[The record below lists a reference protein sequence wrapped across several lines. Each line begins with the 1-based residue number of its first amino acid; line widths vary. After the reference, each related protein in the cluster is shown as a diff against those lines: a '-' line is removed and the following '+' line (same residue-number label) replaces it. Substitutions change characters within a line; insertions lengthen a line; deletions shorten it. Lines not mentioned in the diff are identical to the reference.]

1 MSQKLEKGTH
11 LILKNDPILKKELAK
26 QIYAKYSSV
35 LLFKSA
41 FVDYE
46 ALFKKPC
53 KDLENWKEKEWEI
66 TNVSETNQTI
76 GKIYTITPIN
86 FSNNFFVFS
95 LDKEALL
102 YYFTI
107 KHEWTEWTLLYD
119 KTKYVAYYKTN
130 ERITFVKI
138 IDKATGKKYKGKSS
152 CHKEDTFDLNIGK
165 QYALRR
171 AQDKIFKDCATYEN
185 LIVLKTKKNY
195 LETPLNYNLLL
206 MYDTLS
212 NVQELVTQSIIQDF
226 DLTEI
231 IKSEIDWLVGVKK
244 YDNYLLD
251 SHNIQ
256 EQTDNYG
263 IEDIHIVKN
272 VVTVF
277 TDNKY
282 EFCHSKEAVEKFVSL
297 LREQEI
303 HRLAIPSS
311 YINNTDFLSLI
322 KEACQ
327 SYKDYYLIIMLCKDN
342 NYKIRKV

>member
-26 QIYAKYSSV
+26 QIYANYSSL

-46 ALFKKPC
+46 ALFKKAC
-53 KDLENWKEKEWEI
+53 KDLEKWKEKEWKI

-138 IDKATGKKYKGKSS
+138 IDKATGKKYK
-152 CHKEDTFDLNIGK
+152 
-165 QYALRR
+165 
-171 AQDKIFKDCATYEN
+171 
-185 LIVLKTKKNY
+185 
-195 LETPLNYNLLL
+195 
-206 MYDTLS
+206 
-212 NVQELVTQSIIQDF
+212 
-226 DLTEI
+226 
-231 IKSEIDWLVGVKK
+231 
-244 YDNYLLD
+244 
-251 SHNIQ
+251 
-256 EQTDNYG
+256 
-263 IEDIHIVKN
+263 
-272 VVTVF
+272 
-277 TDNKY
+277 
-282 EFCHSKEAVEKFVSL
+282 
-297 LREQEI
+297 
-303 HRLAIPSS
+303 
-311 YINNTDFLSLI
+311 NT
-322 KEACQ
+322 
-327 SYKDYYLIIMLCKDN
+327 
-342 NYKIRKV
+342 